1 MRYRFAQG
9 RRAQLRLPLSPFKAE
24 MALKALQ
31 DWRAPAE
38 EAGER
43 AWYRIANQAEAG
55 VTQVNI
61 FDEISW
67 WGISAQQFVDQLAGV
82 NGAIEVHI
90 NSPGGD
96 AFDGIT
102 IYNALASRPDVTTV
116 VDGLAASAASV
127 IAMAGQTRVMSPGSM
142 MMIHDAL
149 ALCIGNAADMR
160 EVAGQLDKVS
170 DNIASVYAAHAGKT
184 AAQWRQAMV
193 AEGWYTAQEAVDAGL
208 AHRLAERPGSGP
220 DPEASFSRQIFA
232 GWHRAQAAYDPDGD
246 GDDDST
252 PEGDTD
258 HDYWN
263 PDGTHKPMTVTHTHP
278 HQDGDGG
285 DHEHSHAHSGD
296 ADHGHSHA
304 QARGRGG
311 FRNADV
317 DEGAWDGPAAMSR
330 AAKADS
336 PESAFRAI
344 CAGEKTTGEPDQEQH
359 WALPHHSDP
368 GDPPNRKGVSSALGY
383 LDRTQDLKDKAA
395 AQAHLEAHQKAMG
408 DGSDDLSDTEILAIF
423 ARELDQLDA
432 GKE

>member
-1 MRYRFAQG
+1 MKYRFAQG

-24 MALKALQ
+24 MALKALE

-38 EAGER
+38 ETGER

-55 VTQVNI
+55 ITQVNI

-67 WGISAQQFVDQLAGV
+67 WGISAQDFVDQLAGIS
-82 NGAIEVHI
+82 GDIEVHI

-102 IYNALASRPDVTTV
+102 IYNALASRPGVTTV

-184 AAQWRQAMV
+184 TAEWRQAMI

-208 AHRLAERPGSGP
+208 AHKVTERPGSGGA
-220 DPEASFSRQIFA
+220 DPGAAFDRKILA
-232 GWHRAQAAYDPDGD
+232 GWHRAASDPDG
-246 GDDDST
+246 GAA
-252 PEGDTD
+252 PEV
-258 HDYWN
+258 
-263 PDGTHKPMTVTHTHP
+263 PR
-278 HQDGDGG
+278 
-285 DHEHSHAHSGD
+285 EHGAGIS
-296 ADHGHSHA
+296 
-304 QARGRGG
+304 
-311 FRNADV
+311 NADA

-330 AAKADS
+330 AADADN

-359 WALPHHSDP
+359 WALPHHANP

-383 LDRTQDLKDKAA
+383 LDRTEDLKDKAA
-395 AQAHLEAHQKAMG
+395 AQAHLEAHQEAMDG
-408 DGSDDLSDTEILAIF
+408 GSDDLSDTEILAIF